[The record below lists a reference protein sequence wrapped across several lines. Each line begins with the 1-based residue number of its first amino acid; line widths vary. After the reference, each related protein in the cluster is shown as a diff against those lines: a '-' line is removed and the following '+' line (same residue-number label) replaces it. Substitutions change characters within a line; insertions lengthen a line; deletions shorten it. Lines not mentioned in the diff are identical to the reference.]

1 MQSGLSDSQQTD
13 AASEARHAGYWA
25 SVPTV
30 LSWRS
35 VSGRLLWLVLAIVV
49 FIEILIFVPEL
60 ATVRSHWLQSR
71 VSMAEIAALSVVETA
86 AAESDSGGRR
96 MDRDDVLRLSGIEAI
111 EFREGGFSFSV
122 FDRIGQRSPDAR
134 IYLLTEGRFT
144 QIKEALRILIGR
156 DEDRLVEIV
165 GGLWLPTGSQLRL
178 IVDERVLT
186 EDMRGCAAKFL
197 GASLLLACLAAGL
210 LYVAL
215 LLLLVRPI
223 RRITSSIVAFRVDP
237 EHAAPL
243 DAAQVSLFANDE
255 MAFAGRELSAMQ
267 QELRAA
273 LCRKA
278 RLAALGTAVAKVSH
292 DLRGILTV
300 ALLSAERL
308 QLHTDAMVRRTGE
321 TLVEAVDRAIDL
333 VRGTL
338 EFAREGPSAVAL
350 KQVGLRR
357 LVDETARNLLAT
369 GISMRIENHLDAMVA
384 VDADRNQLMRVL
396 ANLLRNS
403 AEAGA
408 GWASVSLGPPQGK
421 GLVCIDIADK
431 GPGLPDVTRANLF
444 RPFVVSSR
452 RGGSG
457 LGLAISR
464 DLMRDHGGDIALVNT
479 GPDGTVFRLTL
490 LDKGR
495 IVGGRASGFEGA
507 RD

>member
-1 MQSGLSDSQQTD
+1 MQSGLSEAPAL
-13 AASEARHAGYWA
+13 AA
-25 SVPTV
+25 

-60 ATVRSHWLQSR
+60 ATERSHWLQSR
-71 VSMAEIAALSVVETA
+71 VSMAEIAALSAVESA
-86 AAESDSGGRR
+86 AAGSDAGGHR
-96 MDRDDVLRLSGIEAI
+96 MDREDVLRLSGIEAI

-122 FDRIGQRSPDAR
+122 FDRIGQRAPDAR
-134 IYLLTEGRFT
+134 IYLLTEGRFA
-144 QIKEALRILIGR
+144 QLKEALRILIGR
-156 DEDRLVEIV
+156 EDRLVEIV

-186 EDMRGCAAKFL
+186 ENMRSCAAKFL
-197 GASLLLACLAAGL
+197 GASLLIAGLAAGL

-215 LLLLVRPI
+215 LLLLVRPM
-223 RRITSSIVAFRVDP
+223 RRITRSIVAFRVDP
-237 EHAAPL
+237 ERAVPL
-243 DAAQVSLFANDE
+243 DAARVSLFANDE
-255 MAFAGRELSAMQ
+255 MAFAGRELAAMQ

-273 LCRKA
+273 LSRNA

-338 EFAREGPSAVAL
+338 EFAREGPSAVVL
-350 KQVGLRR
+350 EQVNLGR
-357 LVDETARNLLAT
+357 LVDETARNLRAT
-369 GISMRIENHLDAMVA
+369 GVSMRIENRLDATVA
-384 VDADRNQLMRVL
+384 VAADRNQLMRVL

-408 GWASVSLGPPQGK
+408 EWASVCLGPQQGE
-421 GLVCIDIADK
+421 GLVCIDVADK
-431 GPGLPDVTRANLF
+431 GPGLPDATQANLF

-464 DLMRDHGGDIALVNT
+464 DLMRDHGGDIALVTT

-495 IVGGRASGFEGA
+495 IIGDRASGFMGA
-507 RD
+507 GD